1 MARSKGEG
9 SIYYIE
15 KRKKWSAQYTITVGG
30 KQVRKT
36 VYGNTKREVADKL
49 LDLRVQMK
57 DIDLIKEHGMSII
70 QIMKDIR
77 DKKFNSNRIKEGQ
90 YTRIAKTIEKIE
102 NSSLG
107 KLNVKDISTDDIQK
121 FLNDNKNY
129 SNSYIKKMYEQ
140 LNQAFNLA
148 IKNKY
153 ILQNP
158 MDDVIKPKSTKE
170 DKEVR
175 ALTVEEQQ
183 SLSNY
188 LLNCTIN
195 EETYKN
201 VFLIQMY
208 LGLRIGET
216 LALNINDID
225 IEKQIINVNKTL
237 TLGKDN
243 EVIMGD
249 TTKTYASKR
258 TVPIPDFLIP
268 SIKEQLEV
276 AKENKDNMLFLYNDH
291 YISHSVANSRLKRIL
306 KSTLEMEA
314 KDISTHSLRHTF
326 ATRCIEAG
334 MSAVVLQRLIGHT
347 DISITLNTYTSV
359 FNRFKESELEKVMEY
374 YKTNSLGLEPIKN
387 EEIVENKEV
396 EIEDDMEM

>member
-15 KRKKWSAQYTITVGG
+15 KRKKWSAQYTITVGD

-57 DIDLIKEHGMSII
+57 DMDLIKKHGMSII

-77 DKKFNSNRIKEGQ
+77 DKKLNSNRIKEGQ
-90 YTRIAKTIEKIE
+90 YTRITKTIEKIE

-107 KLNVKDISTDDIQK
+107 KLNVKDISNDDIQK

-129 SNSYIKKMYEQ
+129 SNSYIKKLYEQ
-140 LNQAFNLA
+140 LNQAFNFA

-170 DKEVR
+170 DKEVK
-175 ALTVEEQQ
+175 ALTIEEQQ

-237 TLGKDN
+237 TLGKNN

-249 TTKTYASKR
+249 TKTYASKR
-258 TVPIPDFLIP
+258 TIPIPDFLIP
-268 SIKEQLEV
+268 SIKEQLEI

-306 KSTLEMEA
+306 KNTLGMDD

>member
-15 KRKKWSAQYTITVGG
+15 KRKKWSAQYTITVGE

-90 YTRIAKTIEKIE
+90 YTRITKTIEKIE

-107 KLNVKDISTDDIQK
+107 KLNVKDISNDDIQK

-129 SNSYIKKMYEQ
+129 SNSYIKKLYEQ
-140 LNQAFNLA
+140 LNQAFNFA
-148 IKNKY
+148 MKNKY

-170 DKEVR
+170 DKEVK
-175 ALTVEEQQ
+175 ALTIEEQQ

-201 VFLIQMY
+201 VFLIPMY

-237 TLGKDN
+237 TLGKNN

-258 TVPIPDFLIP
+258 TIPIPDFLIP
-268 SIKEQLEV
+268 SIKEQLEI
-276 AKENKDNMLFLYNDH
+276 AKENKDNMPLLFNY
-291 YISHSVANSRLKRIL
+291 
-306 KSTLEMEA
+306 
-314 KDISTHSLRHTF
+314 
-326 ATRCIEAG
+326 
-334 MSAVVLQRLIGHT
+334 
-347 DISITLNTYTSV
+347 
-359 FNRFKESELEKVMEY
+359 
-374 YKTNSLGLEPIKN
+374 
-387 EEIVENKEV
+387 
-396 EIEDDMEM
+396 

>member
-15 KRKKWSAQYTITVGG
+15 KRKKWSAQYTITVGD

-57 DIDLIKEHGMSII
+57 DMDLIKKHGMSII

-77 DKKFNSNRIKEGQ
+77 DKKLNSNRIKEGQ
-90 YTRIAKTIEKIE
+90 YTRITKTIEKIE

-107 KLNVKDISTDDIQK
+107 KLNVKDISNDDIQK

-129 SNSYIKKMYEQ
+129 SNSYIKKLYEQ
-140 LNQAFNLA
+140 LNQAFNFA

-170 DKEVR
+170 DKEVK
-175 ALTVEEQQ
+175 ALTIEEQQ

-208 LGLRIGET
+208 LSLRIGET

-237 TLGKDN
+237 TLGKNN

-258 TVPIPDFLIP
+258 TIPIPDFLIP
-268 SIKEQLEV
+268 SIKEQLEI
-276 AKENKDNMLFLYNDH
+276 AKE
-291 YISHSVANSRLKRIL
+291 
-306 KSTLEMEA
+306 
-314 KDISTHSLRHTF
+314 
-326 ATRCIEAG
+326 G
-334 MSAVVLQRLIGHT
+334 
-347 DISITLNTYTSV
+347 
-359 FNRFKESELEKVMEY
+359 
-374 YKTNSLGLEPIKN
+374 
-387 EEIVENKEV
+387 
-396 EIEDDMEM
+396 

>member
-15 KRKKWSAQYTITVGG
+15 KRKKWSAQYTITVGD

-57 DIDLIKEHGMSII
+57 DI
-70 QIMKDIR
+70 R

-90 YTRIAKTIEKIE
+90 YTRITKTIEKIE

-107 KLNVKDISTDDIQK
+107 KLNVKDISNYDIQK
-121 FLNDNKNY
+121 FLNDDKNY
-129 SNSYIKKMYEQ
+129 SNSYIEKLYEQ
-140 LNQAFNLA
+140 LNQAFNFA

-175 ALTVEEQQ
+175 ALTIEEQQ

-237 TLGKDN
+237 TLGKNN

-258 TVPIPDFLIP
+258 TIPIPDFLIP
-268 SIKEQLEV
+268 SIKEQLEI

-306 KSTLEMEA
+306 KSTLGMED

-387 EEIVENKEV
+387 EEIVEDKEV

>member
-15 KRKKWSAQYTITVGG
+15 KRKKWSAQYTITVGD

-57 DIDLIKEHGMSII
+57 DMDLIKKHGMSII

-77 DKKFNSNRIKEGQ
+77 DKKLNSNRIKEGQ
-90 YTRIAKTIEKIE
+90 YTRITKTIEKIE

-107 KLNVKDISTDDIQK
+107 KLNVKDISNNDIQK

-129 SNSYIKKMYEQ
+129 SNSYIKKLYEQ
-140 LNQAFNLA
+140 LNQAFNFA

-170 DKEVR
+170 DKEVK
-175 ALTVEEQQ
+175 ALTIEEQQ

-237 TLGKDN
+237 TLGKNN

-258 TVPIPDFLIP
+258 TIPIPDFLIP
-268 SIKEQLEV
+268 SIKEQLEI
-276 AKENKDNMLFLYNDH
+276 AKENN
-291 YISHSVANSRLKRIL
+291 V
-306 KSTLEMEA
+306 
-314 KDISTHSLRHTF
+314 
-326 ATRCIEAG
+326 
-334 MSAVVLQRLIGHT
+334 
-347 DISITLNTYTSV
+347 
-359 FNRFKESELEKVMEY
+359 
-374 YKTNSLGLEPIKN
+374 P
-387 EEIVENKEV
+387 IVENRPV
-396 EIEDDMEM
+396 ARNLYNNVPIDGVIPSDMYVAVAEILAYVFKQKNGES

>member
-90 YTRIAKTIEKIE
+90 YTRITKTIEKIE

-107 KLNVKDISTDDIQK
+107 KLNVKDISNDDIQK

-129 SNSYIKKMYEQ
+129 SNSYIKKLYEQ
-140 LNQAFNLA
+140 LNQAFNFA
-148 IKNKY
+148 MKNKY

-175 ALTVEEQQ
+175 ALTIEEQQ

-276 AKENKDNMLFLYNDH
+276 AKENKNNMLF
-291 YISHSVANSRLKRIL
+291 YIMTIIYLIQ
-306 KSTLEMEA
+306 
-314 KDISTHSLRHTF
+314 
-326 ATRCIEAG
+326 
-334 MSAVVLQRLIGHT
+334 LQ
-347 DISITLNTYTSV
+347 
-359 FNRFKESELEKVMEY
+359 
-374 YKTNSLGLEPIKN
+374 
-387 EEIVENKEV
+387 IV
-396 EIEDDMEM
+396 D

>member
-15 KRKKWSAQYTITVGG
+15 KRKKWSAQYTITVGD

-57 DIDLIKEHGMSII
+57 DMDLIKKHGMSII

-77 DKKFNSNRIKEGQ
+77 DKKLNSNRIKEGQ
-90 YTRIAKTIEKIE
+90 YTRITKTIEKIE

-107 KLNVKDISTDDIQK
+107 KLNVKDISNNDIQK

-129 SNSYIKKMYEQ
+129 SNSYIKKLYEQ
-140 LNQAFNLA
+140 LNQAFNFA

-170 DKEVR
+170 DKEVK
-175 ALTVEEQQ
+175 ALTLEEQQ

-237 TLGKDN
+237 TLGKNN

-258 TVPIPDFLIP
+258 TIPIPDFLIP
-268 SIKEQLEV
+268 SIKEQLEI
-276 AKENKDNMLFLYNDH
+276 AKENKDNMPLLFNY
-291 YISHSVANSRLKRIL
+291 
-306 KSTLEMEA
+306 
-314 KDISTHSLRHTF
+314 
-326 ATRCIEAG
+326 
-334 MSAVVLQRLIGHT
+334 
-347 DISITLNTYTSV
+347 
-359 FNRFKESELEKVMEY
+359 
-374 YKTNSLGLEPIKN
+374 
-387 EEIVENKEV
+387 
-396 EIEDDMEM
+396 

>member
-15 KRKKWSAQYTITVGG
+15 KRKKWSAQYTITVGD

-57 DIDLIKEHGMSII
+57 DMDLIKKHGMSII

-77 DKKFNSNRIKEGQ
+77 DKKLNSNRIKEGQ
-90 YTRIAKTIEKIE
+90 YTRITKTIEKIE
-102 NSSLG
+102 NSFIG
-107 KLNVKDISTDDIQK
+107 KLNVKDISNDDIQK

-129 SNSYIKKMYEQ
+129 SNSYIKKLYEQ
-140 LNQAFNLA
+140 LNQAFNFA

-170 DKEVR
+170 DKEVK
-175 ALTVEEQQ
+175 ALTIEEQQ

-237 TLGKDN
+237 TLGKNN

-258 TVPIPDFLIP
+258 TIPIPDFLIP
-268 SIKEQLEV
+268 SIKEQLEI
-276 AKENKDNMLFLYNDH
+276 AKENNDNMLFLYNDH

-306 KSTLEMEA
+306 KSTLGMED

-334 MSAVVLQRLIGHT
+334 MSAVVLQRIIGHT

>member
-15 KRKKWSAQYTITVGG
+15 KRKKWSAQYTITVGD

-77 DKKFNSNRIKEGQ
+77 DKKLNSNRIKEGQ
-90 YTRIAKTIEKIE
+90 YTRITKTIEKIE

-107 KLNVKDISTDDIQK
+107 KLNVKDISNDDIQK

-129 SNSYIKKMYEQ
+129 SNSYIKKLYEQ
-140 LNQAFNLA
+140 LNQAFNFA

-170 DKEVR
+170 DKEVK
-175 ALTVEEQQ
+175 ALTIEEQQ

-237 TLGKDN
+237 TLGKNN

-258 TVPIPDFLIP
+258 TIPIPDFLIP
-268 SIKEQLEV
+268 SIKEQLEI
-276 AKENKDNMLFLYNDH
+276 AKENNDNMLFLYNDH

-306 KSTLEMEA
+306 KSTLGMED